1 MSLPL
6 QVLRQLLTLSEKM
19 ASAAQSGD
27 WDALPAIEDQ
37 RHRLIEPF
45 LDAPMSS
52 GPANAP
58 EDARTL
64 IESCQGHEKV
74 VRSLVGIRLSELQV
88 VLRASHPPP
97 LSGG

>member
-6 QVLRQLLTLSEKM
+6 EVLRQLLMLSEKM

-27 WDALPAIEDQ
+27 WDVLPAIEDQ

-45 LDAPMSS
+45 LDEPASG
-52 GPANAP
+52 GPAGAP
-58 EDARTL
+58 EDTRKL
-64 IESCQGHEKV
+64 IASCQGYEKV